1 MVSASHHSQLRY
13 LWHDAVRRDS
23 LPGYYDSDLLG
34 AEIWIYSDN
43 KHKDNIKRSF
53 PWKNAVCPF
62 QSISIDSLPFR
73 FISRCCWCRRGL
85 DTLNVV
91 VIVMWRRQR
100 VKTNKMILNTGVNV
114 RRTTGRFLALAAGEL
129 QFSSFKLFLMF
140 LIKSLSQFIANY
152 EWERLTSVQTIV
164 TPAYLGTILL

>member
-34 AEIWIYSDN
+34 AEIWNYSDN
-43 KHKDNIKRSF
+43 KHKNNIKRRACVHF
-53 PWKNAVCPF
+53 NLFLLIHC
-62 QSISIDSLPFR
+62 LFR

-91 VIVMWRRQR
+91 IIVMWRRQR

-164 TPAYLGTILL
+164 TPAHFGTILL